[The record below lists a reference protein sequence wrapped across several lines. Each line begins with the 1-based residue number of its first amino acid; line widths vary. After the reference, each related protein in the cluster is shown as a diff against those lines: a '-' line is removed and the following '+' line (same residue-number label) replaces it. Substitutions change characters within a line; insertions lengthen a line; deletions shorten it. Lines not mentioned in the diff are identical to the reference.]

1 MASRPRSIL
10 LVAQFAPPAPF
21 SAARRVEGLVRYL
34 ARLGH
39 SVTVVTSAATGEGPL
54 EGADEVVRTTD
65 LVASPLNWR
74 RGQMDAFRGEV
85 GAVYRRP
92 SRLEAV
98 MVPDVAVATWAPFA
112 LRATRKLVR
121 ARQFDCLIT
130 SSPPQSAHLVGL
142 ALRRHVGAWIAELR
156 DGWTFDPPR
165 PPWGL
170 VAQDRLDRSLEARVV
185 RNASALVAATEP
197 IAADLRARFD
207 ARVEVI
213 TNGFDPEE
221 APPPAEDGDELLD
234 SGRYSVVHTGR
245 LSVSGRD
252 PRPLFEALRALGDSS
267 VELVLAG
274 PVSTLEQELL
284 SDAQIAR
291 VARSV
296 GVLDQHRVRRLQR
309 AADALLVVAK
319 GVSSASVATGKL
331 FEYLAAGPPILVL
344 GERTE
349 AARIV
354 AETGAGLATSATDPE
369 AIAAA
374 LRRLAETPSADGR
387 NTELLARYSYPLLA
401 KRYAQLIEDVAP
413 R

>member
-1 MASRPRSIL
+1 MASPSRSIL

-39 SVTVVTSAATGEGPL
+39 RVTVVTSAAAGECPL
-54 EGADEVVRTTD
+54 EGAEEVLRTTD
-65 LVASPLNWR
+65 LVASRLNWR
-74 RGQMDAFRGEV
+74 RGQMDAFRGEAGV
-85 GAVYRRP
+85 LYTRP

-112 LRATRKLVR
+112 LHAARKLIR
-121 ARQFDCLIT
+121 AKQFDCLIT

-142 ALRRHVGAWIAELR
+142 ALRRQVGAWIVELR

-170 VAQDRLDRSLEARVV
+170 RAQDRFDRSLEARVV

-207 ARVEVI
+207 VRVEVI
-213 TNGFDPEE
+213 TNGFDPET
-221 APPPAEDGDELLD
+221 PPAEDGDPLLD
-234 SGRYSVVHTGR
+234 SDRYSVVHTGR

-252 PRPLFEALRALGDSS
+252 PRPLFEALRVLDDAS

-284 SDAQIAR
+284 SDPQIAR

-296 GVLDQHRVRRLQR
+296 GVLDQPRVRRLQR

-319 GVSSASVATGKL
+319 GMSSASVATGKL

-344 GERTE
+344 GEGTE

-354 AETGAGLATSATDPE
+354 SETGAGVATSATDPE

-374 LRRLAETPSADGR
+374 LRRLAETPSDDGR
-387 NTELLARYSYPLLA
+387 ETELLARYSYPLLA
-401 KRYAQLIEDVAP
+401 ERYAQLIEDVAP